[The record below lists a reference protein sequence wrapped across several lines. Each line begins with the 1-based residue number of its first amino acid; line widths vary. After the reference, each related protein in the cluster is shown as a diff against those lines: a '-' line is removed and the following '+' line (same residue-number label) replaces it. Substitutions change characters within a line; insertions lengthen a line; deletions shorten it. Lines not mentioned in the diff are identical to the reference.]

1 MLLLVLAA
9 AAAAGGA
16 LVRVVSLPEAAGRWI
31 LLLLLLDATT
41 DLPPPLLLD
50 VADADEAAVD
60 AAAGVGVFF
69 EKKENRFFCLEVA
82 MVHCYL
88 FAEIGILLLLP
99 NQNNDSTKYLQYST
113 VARSSKSKVYETR
126 ERAKKCHKV
135 KKSGAKWREKEKW
148 NELAGSKSGAGGP
161 VDAPIFDLTSR
172 FWREEK
178 YVFFRHHGRQTH
190 ACHMPRLAFT

>member
-16 LVRVVSLPEAAGRWI
+16 LVRVVSLPEAAGRLI

-69 EKKENRFFCLEVA
+69 EKKENKFFCLEVA
-82 MVHCYL
+82 MVHCYIL
-88 FAEIGILLLLP
+88 VAEIVISTTTTTKP
-99 NQNNDSTKYLQYST
+99 KNDSDSRSEHEVEVVNEGVGDKR
-113 VARSSKSKVYETR
+113 ARQKMPR
-126 ERAKKCHKV
+126 EVGRNGGKE
-135 KKSGAKWREKEKW
+135 KSGTNWREVK
-148 NELAGSKSGAGGP
+148 AGRGDRRTPPLSNN
-161 VDAPIFDLTSR
+161 
-172 FWREEK
+172 
-178 YVFFRHHGRQTH
+178 
-190 ACHMPRLAFT
+190 

>member
-1 MLLLVLAA
+1 MLLLVFAA
-9 AAAAGGA
+9 AAAVGGA
-16 LVRVVSLPEAAGRWI
+16 LVRVVSLPEAAGRLI
-31 LLLLLLDATT
+31 LLLLLDATT
-41 DLPPPLLLD
+41 DLPPPLLLLD

-88 FAEIGILLLLP
+88 VAEIGILLLLP

-161 VDAPIFDLTSR
+161 VDAPIFPLTSR

-178 YVFFRHHGRQTH
+178 YVFFRRHGRQTH